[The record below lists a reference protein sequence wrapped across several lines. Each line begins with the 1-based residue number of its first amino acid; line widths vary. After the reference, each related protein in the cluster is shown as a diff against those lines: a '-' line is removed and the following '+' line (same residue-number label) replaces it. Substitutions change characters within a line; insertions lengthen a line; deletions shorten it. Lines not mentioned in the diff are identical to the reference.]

1 VLTGIAFLLAAAG
14 VLAADPPALSFHEFF
29 QPSRRDL
36 QPSARLMA
44 LKGKRVRLVGFM
56 AHMELPPRG
65 AFYLTPRPIVCDEA
79 GGGTAD
85 LPPETVLVLVRSLAG
100 KTVPFTRRALEVTG
114 VLGIGPREE
123 EDGRTSMIRLTLDR
137 PPDVPRA
144 RKQSQRSA
152 EKGRP

>member
-1 VLTGIAFLLAAAG
+1 MRAGIAILLTAAA
-14 VLAADPPALSFHEFF
+14 VLADDLPTLSFREFF
-29 QPSRRDL
+29 D
-36 QPSARLMA
+36 PSARELKPSAA
-44 LKGKRVRLVGFM
+44 LLALRGKRVRLVGFM
-56 AHMELPPRG
+56 AHLELPPRG

-100 KTVPFTRRALEVTG
+100 ETVPFSPRALEVTG

-123 EDGRTSMIRLTLDR
+123 EDGCTSMIRLMLDR